1 MAFDAKKDT
10 RVYLV
15 IESDSIPC
23 EAQKNIL
30 ILLLLLQLR
39 ALLLSA
45 VWKNMPESLNE
56 AIRHGDTET
65 RTAEAAIGI
74 DQTLQLSQTY
84 LLDYAIASIVS
95 KHSHKICRVHCPG
108 NIKKVQQVFKRR
120 RRQEG
125 GNSRRLYHA
134 GLYCKSAVHGAGIKP
149 SHAFSLASF
158 RE

>member
-1 MAFDAKKDT
+1 M
-10 RVYLV
+10 
-15 IESDSIPC
+15 IERDSIPC
-23 EAQKNIL
+23 DAQQNIL

-45 VWKNMPESLNE
+45 VWKDMPESLDKT
-56 AIRHGDTET
+56 IGQGDTET
-65 RTAEAAIGI
+65 RPAEARIGI

-84 LLDYAIASIVS
+84 VLDYAIASIVS
-95 KHSHKICRVHCPG
+95 KHSHNICRGHCPG
-108 NIKKVQQVFKRR
+108 NLQKVQHVLKRR
-120 RRQEG
+120 RWQEG

-134 GLYCKSAVHGAGIKP
+134 GLYYKSAVHSAGIKP